1 MSDKIPDQRN
11 NGNTKNRFKFFLKLI
26 VVISITTMIML
37 VFINAALRY
46 LFNRGFPASEEL
58 ARFFFIWTIFL
69 GIIVAYKEGDHVSVT
84 ILTDGLKGKTKI
96 LVNILSQISSFIA
109 MIVILM
115 GRIKY
120 TMMSTTY
127 KSVATEINFALIS
140 VSIVV
145 MSFGVILLMI
155 KNIYNTIKH
164 KKS

>member
-1 MSDKIPDQRN
+1 MSDKIPDQIN
-11 NGNTKNRFKFFLKLI
+11 NGNANNRFKFFLKLI

-84 ILTDGLKGKTKI
+84 MFTDGLKGKIKTF
-96 LVNILSQISSFIA
+96 VNILSRISSFVA

-115 GRIKY
+115 GGVKY
-120 TMMSTTY
+120 TLMSTTY

-145 MSFGVILLMI
+145 MSVGVIFLMI
-155 KNIYNTIKH
+155 KNIYDTVKH